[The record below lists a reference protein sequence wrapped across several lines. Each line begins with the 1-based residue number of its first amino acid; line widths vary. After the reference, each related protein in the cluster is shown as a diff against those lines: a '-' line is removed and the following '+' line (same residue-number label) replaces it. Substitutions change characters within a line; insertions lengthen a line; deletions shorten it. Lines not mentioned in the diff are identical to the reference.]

1 MFVQNIMLCP
11 NDSSLSQW
19 KLLSLPLEWFD
30 FKNSVESVAKIL
42 LKRTGSFKILAYQ
55 VLQNFVLIC
64 ESSMYY
70 KPNIITS
77 DTCMFHCTVLSNEK
91 KLIWIVF
98 VVLGAIR
105 DFLKT
110 NYTENYKGLF
120 LP

>member
-1 MFVQNIMLCP
+1 MHV
-11 NDSSLSQW
+11 SLYSTFKW
-19 KLLSLPLEWFD
+19 K
-30 FKNSVESVAKIL
+30 
-42 LKRTGSFKILAYQ
+42 
-55 VLQNFVLIC
+55 
-64 ESSMYY
+64 
-70 KPNIITS
+70 
-77 DTCMFHCTVLSNEK
+77 K

>member
-1 MFVQNIMLCP
+1 
-11 NDSSLSQW
+11 
-19 KLLSLPLEWFD
+19 
-30 FKNSVESVAKIL
+30 
-42 LKRTGSFKILAYQ
+42 
-55 VLQNFVLIC
+55 
-64 ESSMYY
+64 
-70 KPNIITS
+70 
-77 DTCMFHCTVLSNEK
+77 MFHCTVLSNEK